1 MAKIVVIDVDLG
13 INVEELIANNA
24 KELTDLAKQ
33 ELDEAIAV
41 AESAKKLQAEKTAK
55 AKNTVDGIQRVL
67 DETYEMLESAKE
79 DGVPVDTI
87 VSHVKEFIPNSSA
100 FTIRMNN
107 ILSSRDNPYRLI
119 RKKVAGVAHYIFTS
133 YNEE

>member
-55 AKNTVDGIQRVL
+55 AKSTVDGIQRVL
-67 DETYEMLESAKE
+67 DESYEMLESAKE
-79 DGVPVDTI
+79 EGVAVDKI
-87 VSHVKEFIPNSSA
+87 ILHVKEFIPNSSA

-107 ILSSRDNPYRLI
+107 ILSARDNPYRLI
-119 RKKVAGVAHYIFTS
+119 LAL
-133 YNEE
+133 

>member
-55 AKNTVDGIQRVL
+55 AKSTIDGIQRVL

-79 DGVPVDTI
+79 NGVPVDTI

-119 RKKVAGVAHYIFTS
+119 RKKVSGVAHYIFTS

>member
-41 AESAKKLQAEKTAK
+41 AESAKKLQAEKSAK
-55 AKNTVDGIQRVL
+55 AKSTVDGIQRVL
-67 DETYEMLESAKE
+67 DESYEMLETAKDE
-79 DGVPVDTI
+79 GVPVDKI
-87 VSHVKEFIPNSSA
+87 VLHVKEFIPNSSA

-107 ILSSRDNPYRLI
+107 ILSARDNPYRLI
-119 RKKVAGVAHYIFTS
+119 RKKIDGTPHYVFTS